1 MLIHS
6 KPRIDTN
13 PTKLDPQYMHTNRL
27 PPKRIE
33 FARTDSQ
40 RIDRIDSNRNN
51 FTPPILVYQ
60 EYRLPVKRFGFTRFD
75 SQRIDRIDSNRSNF
89 TPPILV
95 YQEYRLP
102 VKRFGFTKF
111 DSQRIHR
118 IKSSRNNFTSPVPV
132 RDESTEVCCH
142 VLRTRKVLV
151 SLFHGC

>member
-1 MLIHS
+1 MKPGSLMLIHS

-13 PTKLDPQYMHTNRL
+13 RPKLDPQYMYTNRL

-89 TPPILV
+89 TPPILHTRNIDSLWNDSALRSSIRNESIESNRV
-95 YQEYRLP
+95 AITSHPRYQFATNRLKI
-102 VKRFGFTKF
+102 VATF
-111 DSQRIHR
+111 
-118 IKSSRNNFTSPVPV
+118 
-132 RDESTEVCCH
+132 
-142 VLRTRKVLV
+142 
-151 SLFHGC
+151 